1 MLKDWKHWLLNH
13 LKNKPWL
20 GRVIATIAII
30 LLVMFAV
37 RVWLIGNRL
46 QSLEQFQE
54 QVLYEVGD
62 VKMKTSIVGNDL
74 QQVRSL
80 LRLPSQSLD
89 ATSELPL
96 SPADSEDAIKAGLTH
111 LIQSLG
117 EDKLYRARI
126 DKHWNWLTNLQQ
138 TKALHQLLV
147 DLNLQRGPLK
157 EDEYELQ
164 FSVFSNAGEQ
174 LMRYSLQKDNGHL
187 YQVTDSERFKLEPRN
202 EADLTASVFEFIHD
216 YGGSLQEQKRWLQ
229 LQQSHL
235 ENMLFERRIANL
247 LEIRDL
253 SVAEPE
259 RQQGKIYYYLVS
271 QTGEPV
277 GNIVLDSVNQNI
289 ILLNGTQEVEIV
301 ELLEAP
307 MLLSY
312 ISELDVRS
320 FVERATSTSQTVLQ
334 QLLEEPGMRQMME
347 TYKATLELQSENDES
362 AVYNLVIEDTVLKR
376 ILIDKTTGQLT
387 ITEPDGTNERNL
399 LFSHTPT
406 AQEKNND
413 KVLPFTASLL
423 PVASAA
429 DTDMTILLVGQH
441 QGLADTIVL
450 AHINEVSQEVR
461 MVSLPRDLYVNGGK
475 INRYGHFGM
484 PQLKE
489 AVERVSGV
497 SIDEYVAVDMY
508 AFKDLVDAIGGIEVT
523 LETALVDPSYRT
535 VEEGKVG
542 TLFYPVGKHQL
553 DGTAALRLARSRYTS
568 SDFDRSSR
576 QQLLI
581 QAIGQRVR
589 TIGFASVASATQL
602 INTVLTKLDTSFT
615 TQEAIALGFRAKEYE
630 VKDMS
635 VASSRNVLYSP
646 PYMKRELCLEQRSA
660 AECASVA
667 NFYHLLPRGDWSTL
681 HKFVQEGLGV

>member
-1 MLKDWKHWLLNH
+1 MLTTWKHWLLNH
-13 LKNKPWL
+13 AKNKPWL
-20 GRVIATIAII
+20 SRVIAVVLALLLI
-30 LLVMFAV
+30 LFAV

-46 QSLEQFQE
+46 HSLEQFQQ
-54 QVLYEVGD
+54 QVLYEVGA
-62 VKMKTSIVGNDL
+62 L
-74 QQVRSL
+74 E
-80 LRLPSQSLD
+80 
-89 ATSELPL
+89 ELPL

-126 DKHWNWLTNLQQ
+126 NKHWQWISNLQNA
-138 TKALHQLLV
+138 KALHQLLV
-147 DLNLQRGPLK
+147 ELNLQRGPLK

-164 FSVFSNAGEQ
+164 FGVYTNNGEQ
-174 LMRYSLQKDNGHL
+174 LMRYSLQKDNGYL

-202 EADLTASVFEFIHD
+202 EPDLTASVFEFIHD
-216 YGGSLQEQKRWLQ
+216 YGGALQEQKRWLQ

-235 ENMLFERRIANL
+235 ENMLFERRVANL
-247 LEIRDL
+247 LEIREL

-271 QTGEPV
+271 GAGEPV
-277 GNIVLDSVNQNI
+277 GNIVLDSINQTV

-307 MLLSY
+307 TLLSY
-312 ISELDVRS
+312 ITELDVRS
-320 FVERATSTSQTVLQ
+320 FVERASSTSQTVLQ

-347 TYKATLELQSENDES
+347 TYQAALELQTENEDS
-362 AVYNLVIEDTVLKR
+362 AVYNLVIEGAIVKR

-387 ITEPDGTNERNL
+387 ITEPDGSDERNL
-399 LFSHTPT
+399 LFSHTPEIE
-406 AQEKNND
+406 AGSAPS
-413 KVLPFTASLL
+413 PFTASLL

-429 DTDMTILLVGQH
+429 GSNMTVMLVGQH

-450 AHINEVSQEVR
+450 VNVNETTQTIN
-461 MVSLPRDLYVNGGK
+461 MVSLPRDLYVSGGK

-497 SIDEYVAVDMY
+497 AVDHHVAVDMY
-508 AFKDLVDAIGGIEVT
+508 AFKDVVNAIGGIEVE

-542 TLFYPVGKHQL
+542 TLFYPAGKHQL

-589 TIGFASVASATQL
+589 TIGFASVTSATQL

-630 VKDMS
+630 VKNMS
-635 VASSRNVLYSP
+635 VASSSNVLYSP

-660 AECASVA
+660 TECASVA
-667 NFYHLLPRGDWSTL
+667 NFYHLLPRGGWGTL
-681 HKFVQEGLGV
+681 QKFVQEGLGV